1 MNALTP
7 HHAFASP
14 AMLAA
19 LRADIAARRKARA
32 VNLAIHARQHGTPL
46 LALARFRL
54 DRSAQTALGRLLA
67 AGAAEDRWTPGTTRD
82 LRAVIRGLGAAI
94 ARRKEGAVTDAMAW
108 HLERLREL
116 SAQDARVVA
125 LEAVLDAHWPE
136 GMKVLR
142 QQAAA
147 KGKRR

>member
-1 MNALTP
+1 MNAITH

-19 LRADIAARRKARA
+19 LRADIAARRKARS

-67 AGAAEDRWTPGTTRD
+67 AGVAEDRWMPATTRD
-82 LRAVIRGLGAAI
+82 LRAVVRGIGAAV
-94 ARRKEGAVTDAMAW
+94 ARRAEGAVTNALAW
-108 HLERLREL
+108 HLDRLREI
-116 SAQDARVVA
+116 SAQDARIIA
-125 LEAVLDAHWPE
+125 LEAVLEAHWPE

-147 KGKRR
+147 KGKR

>member
-67 AGAAEDRWTPGTTRD
+67 AGVAEDRWMPATTRD
-82 LRAVIRGLGAAI
+82 LRAVVRGIGAAV
-94 ARRKEGAVTDAMAW
+94 ARRAEGAVTNALAW
-108 HLERLREL
+108 HLDRLREIN
-116 SAQDARVVA
+116 AQDARIIA
-125 LEAVLDAHWPE
+125 LEAVLEAHWPE
-136 GMKVLR
+136 GIKALR
-142 QQAAA
+142 QRAA